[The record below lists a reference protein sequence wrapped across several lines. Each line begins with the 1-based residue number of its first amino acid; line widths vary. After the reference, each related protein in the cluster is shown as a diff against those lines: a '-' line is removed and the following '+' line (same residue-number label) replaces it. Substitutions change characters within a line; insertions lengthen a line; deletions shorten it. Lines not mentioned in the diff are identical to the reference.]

1 MSWQRLE
8 IFKMLLT
15 SFFPL
20 AVMIV
25 AVLGSIVF
33 GLATPT
39 EAAAVGGF
47 GGLVLAA
54 RLPLSRGQG
63 KRHAR
68 IRSSQQSSDLGGII
82 KESSFLTEEYLN

>member
-1 MSWQRLE
+1 MAAIALISWLMNWQRLE

-20 AVMIV
+20 ALLIL

-47 GGLVLAA
+47 GGFVLAA
-54 RLPLSRGQG
+54 AYRYHRALRAPG
-63 KRHAR
+63 KACQVRSAR
-68 IRSSQQSSDLGGII
+68 R
-82 KESSFLTEEYLN
+82 